1 MKAAK
6 RNLIIDIC
14 AGFFCGV
21 VIITGFLQWIFYP
34 HQGSG
39 PGGGFILSHAQL
51 YNLHFAV
58 SMIALCFIVIHL
70 LLHQKWIRHCARTP
84 GKKSRHLKINIGA
97 DVAGTV
103 CGVVSLI
110 SGLVLWIVYPLGI
123 SGKGHIFF
131 LGQPYA
137 WWYDIH
143 FFSAVLFTIFLAV
156 HLILHWNWIKNS
168 GRVLSC

>member
-21 VIITGFLQWIFYP
+21 VIITGFLQWFFYP

-58 SMIALCFIVIHL
+58 SMIALCFVVIHL
-70 LLHQKWIRHCARTP
+70 LLHLTWIRHCARTP

-156 HLILHWNWIKNS
+156 HLILHWKWIKRNCS
-168 GRVLSC
+168 YML

>member
-39 PGGGFILSHAQL
+39 PGGGFILSHA
-51 YNLHFAV
+51 
-58 SMIALCFIVIHL
+58 HL
-70 LLHQKWIRHCARTP
+70 TWIRHCARTP

-156 HLILHWNWIKNS
+156 HLILHWNWIKRNCS
-168 GRVLSC
+168 YML

>member
-58 SMIALCFIVIHL
+58 SMIALCFVVIHL
-70 LLHQKWIRHCARTP
+70 LLHLTWIRHCARTP

-110 SGLVLWIVYPLGI
+110 SGLVLWIVEKDI
-123 SGKGHIFF
+123 S
-131 LGQPYA
+131 
-137 WWYDIH
+137 
-143 FFSAVLFTIFLAV
+143 FSSVSRMPGGMTSISFRRFSLRSFSRYI
-156 HLILHWNWIKNS
+156 
-168 GRVLSC
+168 

>member
-58 SMIALCFIVIHL
+58 SMIALCFVVIHL
-70 LLHQKWIRHCARTP
+70 LLHLTWIRHCARTP

-110 SGLVLWIVYPLGI
+110 SGLVLWIV
-123 SGKGHIFF
+123 
-131 LGQPYA
+131 
-137 WWYDIH
+137 
-143 FFSAVLFTIFLAV
+143 
-156 HLILHWNWIKNS
+156 
-168 GRVLSC
+168 